1 MFEKLNPYQM
11 CYCGSGKKLKFC
23 CGANKNNLAKVT
35 VDDLNGIS
43 RTMLLDPTYYMY
55 TPEELELLKELFE
68 LENTLKIE
76 DVPAAYQK
84 YMEEHPDFDKAFI
97 GYLSFLVANDQNTLA
112 LEEAEKY
119 KSLYPQY
126 WHSYAHIASICFT
139 THQEEKAIAAL
150 KEMPFVEVIN
160 PQDCVAILRLML
172 IEAIYNKNEDREKE
186 LTKTILCIN
195 PHDNFILST
204 LAEVKE
210 EYSKAAK

>member
-1 MFEKLNPYQM
+1 MFEKLNPYAM

-23 CGANKNNLAKVT
+23 CGANKNNLARVT
-35 VDDLNGIS
+35 VDDLNGVS

-55 TPEELELLKELFE
+55 TPEELELLKELYDI
-68 LENTLKIE
+68 ENTLKIE

-84 YMEEHPDFDKAFI
+84 YMDEHPNFDKAFI
-97 GYLSFLVANDQNTLA
+97 SYLSFLVSNDQNALA
-112 LEEAEKY
+112 LEEAEKF

-126 WHSYAHIASICFT
+126 WHSYAHIASLCFT
-139 THQEEKAIAAL
+139 SHEEERAIAAL
-150 KEMPFVEVIN
+150 KEMPWCEVIN

-172 IEAIYNKNEDREKE
+172 LEAIYNNNETREKD
-186 LTKTILCIN
+186 LVKMILCIN

-210 EYSKAAK
+210 EYSKLAK